1 MPRLGSTSLGPL
13 AIREGGLQLWDAL
26 QARPR
31 RFSEERHA
39 RITLTAAQL
48 ATMGTLGTNATF
60 DFAPA
65 PGANRF
71 YEVLSVIF
79 YYVFNTT
86 AFSASAGSLVIHNS
100 GTINL
105 ATVGFVDQT
114 SSQLRVVVPGTSVD
128 YTSRLNQ
135 PLRLTMA
142 GSPSSVQGG
151 NGSLLVVASYRLQD
165 LNP

>member
-39 RITLTAAQL
+39 RLTLTAAQL
-48 ATMGTLGTNATF
+48 ATMGSLGTNATF

-79 YYVFNTT
+79 YYVYNTT
-86 AFSASAGSLVIHNS
+86 AFTGSQGTLVVHASAIL
-100 GTINL
+100 NL

-114 SSQLRVVVPGTSVD
+114 SSQVRVVSPAATSD
-128 YTSRLNQ
+128 YTARLNQ
-135 PLRLTMA
+135 PLRLTMT
-142 GSPSSVQGG
+142 GSPSGVQGG

-165 LNP
+165 LNA